1 MGIVLWL
8 PCIFLISEAF
18 PSLFFWKR
26 RYEFSYKKIS
36 SRHSHNGGRWIWK
49 EDKRLN
55 KSSLKFPLTI
65 SCSKSRFV
73 ATITRTSTC
82 IRVSTTNFHK
92 LPGLKNTQQPGLQRN
107 IHFSY
112 LIAPAKKPAVCPNIS
127 LSSKSLLKEEQFIA
141 TKVYPLRWL
150 SLWIRRAKTY
160 FLVPVSPVCNT
171 DASVFATF
179 WANETASNIAGDLPI
194 IFLSVI
200 VFR

>member
-92 LPGLKNTQQPGLQRN
+92 LPGLKNTRN
-107 IHFSY
+107 RVCKEISISPISSKNIVPPFASSKSPFVSV
-112 LIAPAKKPAVCPNIS
+112 IAPAKN
-127 LSSKSLLKEEQFIA
+127 
-141 TKVYPLRWL
+141 
-150 SLWIRRAKTY
+150 
-160 FLVPVSPVCNT
+160 
-171 DASVFATF
+171 
-179 WANETASNIAGDLPI
+179 LPCVR
-194 IFLSVI
+194 IFH
-200 VFR
+200 FRVNLYWKKNNL

>member
-1 MGIVLWL
+1 MRTKCEALWFFVFSHIFHYYLYINVLHFYPWFFVFLFIL

-112 LIAPAKKPAVCPNIS
+112 LI
-127 LSSKSLLKEEQFIA
+127 
-141 TKVYPLRWL
+141 
-150 SLWIRRAKTY
+150 
-160 FLVPVSPVCNT
+160 
-171 DASVFATF
+171 
-179 WANETASNIAGDLPI
+179 
-194 IFLSVI
+194 
-200 VFR
+200 